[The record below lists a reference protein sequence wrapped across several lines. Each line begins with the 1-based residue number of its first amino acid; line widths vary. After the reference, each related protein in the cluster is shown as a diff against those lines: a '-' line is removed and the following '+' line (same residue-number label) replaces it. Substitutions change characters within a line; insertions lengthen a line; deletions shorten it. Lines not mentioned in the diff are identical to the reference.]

1 MEKEGL
7 LQKPWMRDNK
17 EGEDAMTRKA
27 EENMT
32 RIGAVLLEA
41 FLPSHLTPSR

>member
-1 MEKEGL
+1 MEGV

-32 RIGAVLLEA
+32 RIGTVILEP
-41 FLPSHLTPSR
+41 FLSSQRPPSR